1 MEHKQR
7 IKISNS
13 KRSTNARRNNRDDD
27 NAIFPNIRMKK
38 LVLFLICMFSLCAYA
53 QETKN
58 TETSPTDEEEIVF
71 MVVEV
76 MPEFPGGQNALFK
89 FLSENVKYPVIAQ
102 ENGIQGRVIVQ
113 FVVDKDGSIVDVEV
127 AKSGGDAS
135 LDKEAVRVIKAMPKW
150 KPGKQRGKPV
160 RVKYTVPV
168 NFRLTDGNSTP
179 QQSMPTSNT
188 SINVQVGDTVYPNR
202 LYIETFYGYCSDT
215 ITFTQAPTK
224 TTLLSAGIDI
234 KASAIGYYVLT
245 DKFANDVYA
254 FTHYIKDDVVERGH
268 CKFASSGN
276 MQYLDTLYCY
286 NEGKLTKALI
296 YNSADNARYTTK
308 SVILKALLYDEQEKL
323 MREYRLESNQTP
335 QNKPI
340 ASWKEYY
347 EDGCYAISTR
357 LSDKIQTTFYSP
369 LGKKISVKLP
379 KLNAAKK
386 KIQKHLQDSVT
397 ALYTWYDLSIKV
409 EICFFVDE
417 RGNVLMA
424 HCGHLRGEFPLYVA
438 RNKGQNILQQIKS
451 EADEILKHTSLNLA
465 PGTINKTPQRMFCTT
480 TITLHNN
487 SKMMEQNMKDT
498 SAPTPT
504 IQAIPSKV
512 NEGDTLWFKS
522 AGIDKVIYKG
532 DTILYSPKYHVT
544 NHSSVSKFY
553 AIVHESKDSIVEWHI
568 HDLAGNKMAVLRH
581 ADHSTSAIYVGAK
594 DYYRDNRLLCSEFQ
608 NTSDNSCRIVWYN
621 RQEQKEKEYL
631 LTENNIVRQCNL
643 YKEDGR
649 LSRVL
654 FYYPDYV
661 LDYGFEHSDNGETHL
676 IKPDKKDI
684 PWQVGDTVSLK
695 LLNPTYE
702 AGNDV
707 KQRYFM
713 YRDEYLIDNKQD
725 NVDVYGIVEAVANDT
740 LWGSGYER
748 STGVKTCRLCY
759 CIRTNGTY
767 VHTGLQIFYDNK
779 GLPMSGVTYQHGIP
793 SRSHWYKS
801 DGTEYLNFDLELSNQ
816 KTLVPLQMTWVSEQ
830 SFTLPTVKNTSSLIK
845 TLNKSLDLKGF
856 EPYYGKVIALLIVG
870 SDGSKQLL
878 VNKANL
884 EPKKE
889 TLAKQMAAKE
899 IEDCLGNILASWDI
913 APAQAGNDDV
923 SMPMVLVFD
932 FKNSSGFVSVQSAH
946 QGAKY

>member
-1 MEHKQR
+1 M
-7 IKISNS
+7 
-13 KRSTNARRNNRDDD
+13 KR
-27 NAIFPNIRMKK
+27 F
-38 LVLFLICMFSLCAYA
+38 VLLLICMFNLCVFA

-58 TETSPTDEEEIVF
+58 TEPFQTGEEDVVF
-71 MVVEV
+71 MVVEE
-76 MPEFPGGQNALFK
+76 MPQFPGGQQALFRY
-89 FLSENVKYPVIAQ
+89 LSENVKYPVIAQ
-102 ENGIQGRVIVQ
+102 ENGIQGRVICQ
-113 FVVDKDGSIVDVEV
+113 FIVDKDGSITNVEV
-127 AKSGGDAS
+127 VKSGGDAS
-135 LDKEAVRVIKAMPKW
+135 LDKEAVRVIKSMPNW

-179 QQSMPTSNT
+179 QQSMPTNNT
-188 SINVQVGDTVYPNR
+188 SINVQVGDTVYPVIGTGAQQFR
-202 LYIETFYGYCSDT
+202 LGFWGDT
-215 ITFTQAPTK
+215 IKINRGPKIWPTK
-224 TTLLSAGIDI
+224 PENEGLIDPV
-234 KASAIGYYVLT
+234 GYYVLT
-245 DKFANDVYA
+245 DKLASDVYA
-254 FTHYIKDDVVERGH
+254 FTHYIKGDMVEHGH
-268 CKFASSGN
+268 CKFMSSGN

-286 NEGKLTKALI
+286 SEGKLVEAILYAPMDKA
-296 YNSADNARYTTK
+296 NNTTK
-308 SVILKALLYDEQEKL
+308 DVVLKTLHYDKQEKL
-323 MREYRLESNQTP
+323 MREYHFDPNQSF

-340 ASWKEYY
+340 SSWKEYY

-357 LSDKIQTTFYSP
+357 LSDKTQTVFYSP
-369 LGKKISVKLP
+369 QGKKISAKLP
-379 KLNAAKK
+379 NLNAAKK
-386 KIQKHLQDSVT
+386 TIQKHLQDSAT
-397 ALYTWYDLSIKV
+397 ALYTWSEMNIQV
-409 EICFFVDE
+409 EIQFFVDE
-417 RGNVLMA
+417 MGNVLSA
-424 HCGHLRGEFPLYVA
+424 QCGYLSGQFPLYLPHL
-438 RNKGQNILQQIKS
+438 KSGDILQQLRS
-451 EADEILKHTSLNLA
+451 ETDEILKHTSFDLA
-465 PGTINKTPQRMFCTT
+465 PGTINKKPQRMFCTT

-487 SKMMEQNMKDT
+487 SKMAGQSPKDT

-553 AIVHESKDSIVEWHI
+553 AIVHESEDGIVEWHI
-568 HDLAGNKMAVLRH
+568 HDLAGDKMAVLRH
-581 ADHSTSAIYVGAK
+581 ADHSTSALYVGAK
-594 DYYRDNRLLCSEFQ
+594 DYYRDNRLLCSVFQ
-608 NTSDNSCRIVWYN
+608 NTSDNSCQITWYN
-621 RQEQKEKEYL
+621 SQEKKEKEYL
-631 LTENNIVRQCNL
+631 LTENNIVRQCNF

-649 LSRVL
+649 LYQEF

-661 LDYGFEHSDNGETHL
+661 LDYGFEYDDNGEKHL
-676 IKPDKKDI
+676 IKPEKKDI

-713 YRDEYLIDNKQD
+713 YRDEYVIDNKQD

-740 LWGSGYER
+740 LWVSGYER

-767 VHTGLQIFYDNK
+767 AHTGLQMFCDNN
-779 GLPMSGVTYQHGIP
+779 GLPMSGVTYLHGIP
-793 SRSHWYKS
+793 VRSHWYKS
-801 DGTEYLNFDLELSNQ
+801 DGIEYLYFDLTLTSQ
-816 KTLVPLQMTWVSEQ
+816 KTLIPSQMTWSSGQ
-830 SFTLPTVKNTSSLIK
+830 SFILPTVKNTSSLIK

-878 VNKANL
+878 VKKANL

-913 APAQAGNDDV
+913 APAQAGDDNV
-923 SMPMVLVFD
+923 SMPMVLVFE
-932 FKNSSGFVSVQSAH
+932 FKKSSGFVSVQSAH

>member
-1 MEHKQR
+1 
-7 IKISNS
+7 
-13 KRSTNARRNNRDDD
+13 
-27 NAIFPNIRMKK
+27 
-38 LVLFLICMFSLCAYA
+38 MFSLCAYA

-58 TETSPTDEEEIVF
+58 TETSPTDEEKIVF

-113 FVVDKDGSIVDVEV
+113 FVVNKDGSIVDVEV

-135 LDKEAVRVIKAMPKW
+135 LDKEAVRVIKSMPKW
-150 KPGKQRGKPV
+150 KPGKNHGKPV

-188 SINVQVGDTVYPNR
+188 STN
-202 LYIETFYGYCSDT
+202 
-215 ITFTQAPTK
+215 
-224 TTLLSAGIDI
+224 
-234 KASAIGYYVLT
+234 
-245 DKFANDVYA
+245 
-254 FTHYIKDDVVERGH
+254 
-268 CKFASSGN
+268 
-276 MQYLDTLYCY
+276 
-286 NEGKLTKALI
+286 
-296 YNSADNARYTTK
+296 
-308 SVILKALLYDEQEKL
+308 
-323 MREYRLESNQTP
+323 
-335 QNKPI
+335 
-340 ASWKEYY
+340 
-347 EDGCYAISTR
+347 
-357 LSDKIQTTFYSP
+357 
-369 LGKKISVKLP
+369 
-379 KLNAAKK
+379 
-386 KIQKHLQDSVT
+386 
-397 ALYTWYDLSIKV
+397 
-409 EICFFVDE
+409 
-417 RGNVLMA
+417 
-424 HCGHLRGEFPLYVA
+424 
-438 RNKGQNILQQIKS
+438 
-451 EADEILKHTSLNLA
+451 
-465 PGTINKTPQRMFCTT
+465 
-480 TITLHNN
+480 
-487 SKMMEQNMKDT
+487 
-498 SAPTPT
+498 
-504 IQAIPSKV
+504 IPSKV

-532 DTILYSPKYHVT
+532 DTIRYCPKYHVT

-553 AIVHESKDSIVEWHI
+553 AIVHESEDSIVEWHI

-581 ADHSTSAIYVGAK
+581 ADHSTSALYVGAK

-740 LWGSGYER
+740 LWVSGYER

-793 SRSHWYKS
+793 VRSHWYKS

-816 KTLVPLQMTWVSEQ
+816 KTLIPSQMTWVSEQ